1 MASTLAEPTPFPLCC
16 FAPSLS
22 TYLLYTAPC
31 QTQRWGA
38 RPLKSLQPRT
48 AADTQTTSHN
58 HTRSRGRQGGRP
70 LTHQRERGEAQQPSW
85 RRRFCTESSDTTR
98 KASTFPPSST
108 TRPVGFLW
116 VSKWRSIPPLP
127 ILWKAVITSG
137 CWTLSA
143 TFSASLGMSM

>member
-1 MASTLAEPTPFPLCC
+1 MASTLAEPTLFPLCC

-22 TYLLYTAPC
+22 THLLYAAPC
-31 QTQRWGA
+31 QTQGWGA
-38 RPLKSLQPRT
+38 HPPKSLQTRT

-58 HTRSRGRQGGRP
+58 HVRSRGRQGGGP
-70 LTHQRERGEAQQPSW
+70 SLNSGRGEAQQPSW
-85 RRRFCTESSDTTR
+85 RKHFCTESSDTTR
-98 KASTFPPSST
+98 KASSFPPSST
-108 TRPVGFLW
+108 TQPVGFLW

-137 CWTLSA
+137 CWNLWA